1 MNTLKI
7 LLSTYNG
14 EKYLKQQLDSLFSQT
29 YKNFEII
36 ARDDGS
42 QDKTLEIL
50 QSYKISIIDSKKN
63 LGAKGSFGELLEYA
77 VQNSDADYFIFCD
90 QDDVWEDDKIE
101 KTLAKMYEMEIKYPD
116 MPLLVHSDLKVVDE
130 KLNIIDNSFWKYEH
144 IKPKVNGLNKLLMQ
158 NTITGC
164 TVMINKKLADLA
176 LPIPSDS
183 IMHDWW
189 LGLVASKFGKIGYLD
204 EATMLYRQHG
214 NNDTG
219 AKKYNLSY
227 IANKFKQ
234 LKNINLNKNM
244 LQAKVF
250 LTRFREQ
257 LDNDTIIMLEEFI
270 DIKNKSFVKKRKIL
284 IEHKLFKQ
292 GFIRNVGV
300 MVTI

>member
-1 MNTLKI
+1 MNKISI

-50 QSYKISIIDSKKN
+50 QSYNTSIIDSKEN
-63 LGAKGSFGELLEYA
+63 LGAKGSFGALLEYA
-77 VQNSDADYFIFCD
+77 VQDSASEYFMFCD
-90 QDDVWEDDKIE
+90 QDDVWESNKIK
-101 KTLAKMYEMEIKYPD
+101 KTLVKMQELQSRYHDEA
-116 MPLLVHSDLKVVDE
+116 LLVHTDLKVVDE
-130 KLNIIDNSFWKYEH
+130 KLNILDNSFWKYEH
-144 IKPKVNGLNKLLMQ
+144 IKPQVNSLNRLLMQ

-164 TVMINKKLADLA
+164 SVMINKKLADLA

-189 LGLVASKFGKIGYLD
+189 LGLVASKFGKIGYLE
-204 EATMLYRQHG
+204 EATILYRQHG

-227 IANKFKQ
+227 TVNKFKQ
-234 LKNINLNKNM
+234 LDNINLNKNM

-257 LDNDTIIMLEEFI
+257 LDNDTILMLEEFI
-270 DIKNKSFVKKRKIL
+270 DLKNKSFVKKRKIL

>member
-7 LLSTYNG
+7 ILSTYNG
-14 EKYLKQQLDSLFSQT
+14 EKYLNQQLDSLFSQT
-29 YKNFEII
+29 YENFEII

-50 QSYKISIIDSKKN
+50 RSYDITIIDSKEN

-144 IKPKVNGLNKLLMQ
+144 IKPKVNNLNRLIMQ

-164 TVMINKKLADLA
+164 TVLINKQLAGLA
-176 LPIPSDS
+176 LPISSDA

-189 LGLVASKFGKIGYLD
+189 IGLIASKFGKIGYLD
-204 EATMLYRQHG
+204 EATILYRQHG

-227 IANKFKQ
+227 IVDKFKQ